1 MSQIE
6 IPQRSSLLP
15 GVLSF
20 RFKAR
25 EALAVKR
32 REFIAL
38 LGGAAA
44 AGPLTARAQQPA
56 MPVVGFLGV
65 DSPDPISNRVAAFR
79 KGLSDVGYVEG
90 RNVTIEFRWAHNDS
104 ARLPE
109 VAAELVNRPVS
120 VIAAPGSVLAALAAK
135 AATRTI
141 PIVFQVAV
149 DAVEVGLVASFSR
162 PGGNV
167 TGVSS
172 MNQEIAANQLELIC
186 ELAARSH
193 AFRRARQSGQSHC
206 RSAVQKHAG
215 VSFGPRAANRGRH
228 RRYQPRHRRGI
239 CDPCAKT
246 GRGGRRDWW

>member
-1 MSQIE
+1 M
-6 IPQRSSLLP
+6 P
-15 GVLSF
+15 GM
-20 RFKAR
+20 
-25 EALAVKR
+25 KR
-32 REFIAL
+32 RRFISL

-44 AGPLTARAQQPA
+44 AWPLAARTQQPA
-56 MPVVGFLGV
+56 MPVIGFLGV

-109 VAAELVNRPVS
+109 LAAELVNRPVS

-172 MNQEIAANQLELIC
+172 MNQEIAAKQLELIC
-186 ELAARSH
+186 ELLPGAMRFAALVNPANPTAEAQSKNMQASALALGRQIEVVTAGTNRDIDA
-193 AFRRARQSGQSHC
+193 AFAT
-206 RSAVQKHAG
+206 
-215 VSFGPRAANRGRH
+215 
-228 RRYQPRHRRGI
+228 
-239 CDPCAKT
+239 PCAKT
-246 GRGGRRDWW
+246 GRRGRRDW